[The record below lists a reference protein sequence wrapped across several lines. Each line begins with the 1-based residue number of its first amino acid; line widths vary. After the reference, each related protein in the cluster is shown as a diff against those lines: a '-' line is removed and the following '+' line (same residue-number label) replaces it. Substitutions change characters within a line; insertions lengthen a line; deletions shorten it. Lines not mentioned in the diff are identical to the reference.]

1 MEQGLRLRALYR
13 SLGWKRSEC
22 AQFFHVSARTL
33 HNWESGI
40 TAIPYAA
47 LKLLRIHAR
56 YELPGQEWNGW
67 VFHSGKLW
75 SPEGHGFSPG
85 EASCWHNL
93 CRRAHLFGVL
103 LKEND
108 QLRHKLRSEAVQR
121 HQALQAPVAP
131 LAQRAEGALLARGR
145 LPRAQ
150 RRVRYAVAV
159 SWALAIL
166 SGMNTFIWIAQRLGL
181 VHLSLDAPRSG
192 SLTPSV
198 AREHGENKK
207 RCQSNIE

>member
-131 LAQRAEGALLARGR
+131 LAQRAEGALLAREAPASAAAG
-145 LPRAQ
+145 
-150 RRVRYAVAV
+150 
-159 SWALAIL
+159 ALRGCGFLGI
-166 SGMNTFIWIAQRLGL
+166 GYTFRHEY
-181 VHLSLDAPRSG
+181 VHLDSATPWSG
-192 SLTPSV
+192 ASFFRCSAKRIAHPFGSTG
-198 AREHGENKK
+198 ARGE
-207 RCQSNIE
+207 